1 MLSRSAQRVS
11 VLLGFALFS
20 ALGTVAY
27 AGPPTAAFEA
37 LEGDA
42 LVANRLGLLSGPKG
56 CWEVEADAI
65 YAWESTENG
74 ATRGTHRFVGKLV
87 DGVWKDVETWSLGDT
102 ETGIRN
108 DATTVYAHGERRFQP
123 LLGTWQ
129 GEAASLPGAT
139 DDIVAAISADLRGK
153 AVADDLAWDD
163 ARDAAVLR
171 MVQAFGDGR
180 AAATTPV
187 AARFPN
193 AGHAADWVVAT
204 IKGPFSYEE
213 AAGVR
218 IDRAHIELYGRLVDG
233 QPFPN
238 GEVVRLDL
246 VKGRERIEV
255 DQTIAYRHIRPC
267 GLPTQREAKP
277 IGTP

>member
-1 MLSRSAQRVS
+1 MN
-11 VLLGFALFS
+11 
-20 ALGTVAY
+20 TVAPF
-27 AGPPTAAFEA
+27 GPSTRNSP
-37 LEGDA
+37 LP
-42 LVANRLGLLSGPKG
+42 SP
-56 CWEVEADAI
+56 
-65 YAWESTENG
+65 STE
-74 ATRGTHRFVGKLV
+74 TV
-87 DGVWKDVETWSLGDT
+87 
-102 ETGIRN
+102 
-108 DATTVYAHGERRFQP
+108 TTC
-123 LLGTWQ
+123 
-129 GEAASLPGAT
+129 
-139 DDIVAAISADLRGK
+139 
-153 AVADDLAWDD
+153 
-163 ARDAAVLR
+163 
-171 MVQAFGDGR
+171 
-180 AAATTPV
+180 ATTPV